1 MGKILK
7 LGVTLAIFCV
17 VSAGLL
23 AYVFLLTTPL
33 IEANAKAAFEG
44 SLREVLPGA
53 NVFKNVSPP
62 EARNQM
68 YEGYAGEKAVGLAV
82 KAAPRGYAGEIE
94 MLVGIDPEL
103 RIKGMKI
110 LNQRDDAGSWDQY
123 AEAEVYCPVHW
134 QGDKGPLRTQ
144 KGYRRHHRSDDLH
157 PRRLRRRE
165 DRSSGIGEVQKGE
178 AMNLWKDFNQGIV
191 KENPV
196 LRLMIGL
203 CPVLAVSNNAINAL
217 GMSIAVA
224 FVLIGSNLVVALIRK
239 ATPDEIRIPIF
250 IIIISTF
257 VTICDYVMQAY
268 TPELYQALGVF
279 VPLIVVNCIILGRA
293 EAFAYKN
300 PVLNSVLDGAGMSL
314 GFLLALVSIG
324 VIREVLGA
332 GSVFGITLFDER
344 IAATIMI
351 LPPGAF
357 ITIGCIMA
365 FLNKMEKKIL

>member
-1 MGKILK
+1 
-7 LGVTLAIFCV
+7 
-17 VSAGLL
+17 
-23 AYVFLLTTPL
+23 
-33 IEANAKAAFEG
+33 
-44 SLREVLPGA
+44 
-53 NVFKNVSPP
+53 
-62 EARNQM
+62 
-68 YEGYAGEKAVGLAV
+68 
-82 KAAPRGYAGEIE
+82 
-94 MLVGIDPEL
+94 
-103 RIKGMKI
+103 
-110 LNQRDDAGSWDQY
+110 
-123 AEAEVYCPVHW
+123 
-134 QGDKGPLRTQ
+134 
-144 KGYRRHHRSDDLH
+144 
-157 PRRLRRRE
+157 
-165 DRSSGIGEVQKGE
+165 
-178 AMNLWKDFNQGIV
+178 MNLWKDFNQGIV
-191 KENPV
+191 RENPV

-268 TPELYQALGVF
+268 TPALYQALGVF

-314 GFLLALVSIG
+314 GFTLALVSIG

-332 GSVFGITLFDER
+332 GSLFGFPLFDER

>member
-1 MGKILK
+1 
-7 LGVTLAIFCV
+7 
-17 VSAGLL
+17 
-23 AYVFLLTTPL
+23 
-33 IEANAKAAFEG
+33 
-44 SLREVLPGA
+44 
-53 NVFKNVSPP
+53 
-62 EARNQM
+62 
-68 YEGYAGEKAVGLAV
+68 
-82 KAAPRGYAGEIE
+82 
-94 MLVGIDPEL
+94 
-103 RIKGMKI
+103 
-110 LNQRDDAGSWDQY
+110 
-123 AEAEVYCPVHW
+123 
-134 QGDKGPLRTQ
+134 
-144 KGYRRHHRSDDLH
+144 
-157 PRRLRRRE
+157 
-165 DRSSGIGEVQKGE
+165 
-178 AMNLWKDFNQGIV
+178 MNLWKDFNQGIV
-191 KENPV
+191 RENPV

-268 TPELYQALGVF
+268 TPALYQALGVF

-300 PVLNSVLDGAGMSL
+300 PVLNSVLDGVGMSL
-314 GFLLALVSIG
+314 GFTLALVSIG

-332 GSVFGITLFDER
+332 GSLFGFPLFDER

>member
-1 MGKILK
+1 
-7 LGVTLAIFCV
+7 
-17 VSAGLL
+17 
-23 AYVFLLTTPL
+23 
-33 IEANAKAAFEG
+33 
-44 SLREVLPGA
+44 
-53 NVFKNVSPP
+53 
-62 EARNQM
+62 
-68 YEGYAGEKAVGLAV
+68 
-82 KAAPRGYAGEIE
+82 
-94 MLVGIDPEL
+94 
-103 RIKGMKI
+103 
-110 LNQRDDAGSWDQY
+110 
-123 AEAEVYCPVHW
+123 
-134 QGDKGPLRTQ
+134 
-144 KGYRRHHRSDDLH
+144 
-157 PRRLRRRE
+157 
-165 DRSSGIGEVQKGE
+165 
-178 AMNLWKDFNQGIV
+178 MNLWKDFNQGIV